1 MAATAVRQPRW
12 MAAMGMAAPPP
23 PPAVWERLPPGP
35 HGLPIA
41 GSTLD
46 YVRDP
51 IGFVTRCYQT
61 HGRAFTMAWF
71 GYPLVWLIGPEG
83 NRLILSE
90 QPQKLLWRPALASL
104 VPLLGEGLLVTD
116 GPQHDRLRRLV
127 LPVFQR
133 QRMDG
138 YLPIMWDHATR
149 YAARWRPGQL
159 IDVDL
164 AMRRL
169 TLQIAGRALFG
180 VELGPEHATLIRAF
194 RDALV
199 YSDVQWPFS
208 MLRINLPF
216 SAWGRFVRARAQL
229 DRFVY
234 DLIRQRQG
242 MAPPNPPNSGGEL
255 GIAPPGPPRIGGEP
269 AQFAPVGLNPSG
281 QQAEPSAGSPQ
292 DWGAGGA
299 DRSLQD
305 WGAGRAAT
313 GDDALSV
320 LLAARDTDGSGLSAE
335 QVRDQVVQLLAAGHD
350 TTAHGLAWTLYLLS
364 RHPAALER
372 LLDEQEAV
380 LGGRPPTYES
390 LRDLTYLEMVAK
402 EALRLYPPAW
412 AGGRLTAAEIE
423 WQGYRI
429 PPGTFVMY
437 SQWLSHRL
445 PDVFHAPEAFRP
457 ERFDP
462 EHGEQHPPFA
472 YVPFRG
478 GARLCLGMTFA
489 LQEMKVVLSALLRRW
504 RFALE
509 PGQRI
514 EPRPLVT
521 LGPRHGIRMR
531 VQAP

>member
-1 MAATAVRQPRW
+1 MATTEVPGQSW
-12 MAAMGMAAPPP
+12 MSRLGMAAPPP
-23 PPAVWERLPPGP
+23 PAAVWERLPPGP
-35 HGLPIA
+35 HGRPIT

-51 IGFVTRCYQT
+51 LGFVTRCYDT
-61 HGRAFTMAWF
+61 YGRTFSMSWF

-90 QPQKLLWRPALASL
+90 QPQKLLWRPALSSL
-104 VPLLGEGLLVTD
+104 IPLLGEGLLVTD
-116 GPQHDRLRRLV
+116 GTQHDRLRRLV

-133 QRMDG
+133 QRMEG

-149 YAARWRPGQL
+149 YAARWQPGQL

-180 VELGPEHATLIRAF
+180 VELGPEHRALIRAF

-208 MLRINLPF
+208 LLRINLPF
-216 SAWGRFVRARAQL
+216 TAWGRFLRARAQL

-234 DLIRQRQG
+234 DLIRQRQAAA
-242 MAPPNPPNSGGEL
+242 APGPPNSQGEEARA
-255 GIAPPGPPRIGGEP
+255 GFPQDQGATR
-269 AQFAPVGLNPSG
+269 
-281 QQAEPSAGSPQ
+281 SAGS
-292 DWGAGGA
+292 AV
-299 DRSLQD
+299 
-305 WGAGRAAT
+305 GRAT
-313 GDDALSV
+313 GDDALSA
-320 LLAARDTDGSGLSAE
+320 LLTARDTDGTGLSPQ

-364 RHPAALER
+364 QHPAALER
-372 LLDEQEAV
+372 VVAEQDAV
-380 LGGRPPTYES
+380 LGGRPPNYES
-390 LRDLTYLEMVAK
+390 LRQLTYLEMVAK

-412 AGGRLTAAEIE
+412 AGGRLTADEIE
-423 WQGYRI
+423 FQGYRL

-437 SQWLSHRL
+437 CQWLSHRL
-445 PDVFHAPEAFRP
+445 PDVFHDPETFRP
-457 ERFDP
+457 ERFDL

-472 YVPFRG
+472 YVPFGG

-489 LQEMKVVLSALLRRW
+489 LQEMKVVLSALLGRW

-509 PGQRI
+509 PGQRVV
-514 EPRPLVT
+514 PRPLVT
-521 LGPRHGIRMR
+521 LSPRHGIRMR
-531 VQAP
+531 VQAA

>member
-1 MAATAVRQPRW
+1 MATTAVRQPRW
-12 MAAMGMAAPPP
+12 MQALGMAAPPP
-23 PPAVWERLPPGP
+23 PPAVWERLPPRPPGR
-35 HGLPIA
+35 PIA
-41 GSTLD
+41 GNTLD

-61 HGRAFTMAWF
+61 YGHAFSLAWF

-104 VPLLGEGLLVTD
+104 IPLLGEGLLVTD
-116 GPQHDRLRRLV
+116 GALHDRLRRLV

-133 QRMDG
+133 QRMEG
-138 YLPIMWDHATR
+138 YLPIMWDHAQR

-159 IDVDL
+159 IDADL

-169 TLQIAGRALFG
+169 TLQIAGRTLFG
-180 VELGPEHATLIRAF
+180 VELGAEHAQLIRAF

-216 SAWGRFVRARAQL
+216 TAWGRFVRARARL

-234 DLIRQRQG
+234 DLIRQRQ
-242 MAPPNPPNSGGEL
+242 AD
-255 GIAPPGPPRIGGEP
+255 P
-269 AQFAPVGLNPSG
+269 A
-281 QQAEPSAGSPQ
+281 AG
-292 DWGAGGA
+292 AH
-299 DRSLQD
+299 
-305 WGAGRAAT
+305 
-313 GDDALSV
+313 DDALSA
-320 LLAARDTDGSGLSAE
+320 LLAARDTDGSGLSPV
-335 QVRDQVVQLLAAGHD
+335 QVRDQVVQLLAAGHE
-350 TTAHGLAWTLYLLS
+350 TTAHGLAWTLYLLAQ
-364 RHPAALER
+364 HPAVLER
-372 LLDEQEAV
+372 VLAEQDAV
-380 LGGRPPTYES
+380 LGGRPPTFDT
-390 LRDLTYLEMVAK
+390 LPRLTYLEMVTK

-412 AGGRLTAAEIE
+412 AGGRLTATEIE
-423 WQGYRI
+423 WQGYRF

-445 PDVFHAPEAFRP
+445 PEVFHDPEAFRP

-462 EHGEQHPPFA
+462 EHGESHPPFA
-472 YVPFRG
+472 YVPFGG

-489 LQEMKVVLSALLRRW
+489 LQEMKVVLSALLGRW

-514 EPRPLVT
+514 VPRPLVT
-521 LGPRHGIRMR
+521 LSPRHGVRMR
-531 VQAP
+531 VRAA

>member
-1 MAATAVRQPRW
+1 
-12 MAAMGMAAPPP
+12 MGMAAPPP
-23 PPAVWERLPPGP
+23 PPAVWARLPPGP
-35 HGLPIA
+35 RGRPIA
-41 GSTLD
+41 GNALD
-46 YVRDP
+46 YVRDS

-61 HGRAFTMAWF
+61 YGRAFTMAWF
-71 GYPLVWLIGPEG
+71 GYPVIWLVGPEG

-104 VPLLGEGLLVTD
+104 VPLLGDGLLVTD
-116 GPQHDRLRRLV
+116 GPLHDRLRRLV

-208 MLRINLPF
+208 MLRINVPF
-216 SAWGRFVRARAQL
+216 TAWGRFVRARARL
-229 DRFVY
+229 DAFVY
-234 DLIRQRQG
+234 DLIRQREG
-242 MAPPNPPNSGGEL
+242 
-255 GIAPPGPPRIGGEP
+255 
-269 AQFAPVGLNPSG
+269 
-281 QQAEPSAGSPQ
+281 
-292 DWGAGGA
+292 
-299 DRSLQD
+299 
-305 WGAGRAAT
+305 AAT

-320 LLAARDTDGSGLSAE
+320 LLAARDTDGSRLSAE

-350 TTAHGLAWTLYLLS
+350 TTAHGLAWTLYLLAQ
-364 RHPAALER
+364 HPAALER
-372 LLDEQEAV
+372 VLAEQDAV
-380 LGGRPPTYES
+380 LGSRAPTSES
-390 LRDLTYLEMVAK
+390 LRELIYLEMVAK

-423 WQGYRI
+423 WQGYRF

-445 PDVFHAPEAFRP
+445 PEVFHEPEAFRP

-462 EHGEQHPPFA
+462 EHGEEHPPFA
-472 YVPFRG
+472 YVPFGG

-509 PGQRI
+509 PGQRV

-531 VQAP
+531 VEVP